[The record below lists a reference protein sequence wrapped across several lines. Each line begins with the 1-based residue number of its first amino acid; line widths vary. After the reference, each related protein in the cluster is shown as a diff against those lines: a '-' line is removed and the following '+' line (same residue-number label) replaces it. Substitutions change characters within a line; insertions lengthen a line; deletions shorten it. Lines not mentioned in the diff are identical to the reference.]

1 MPKLVINGQEV
12 EHSGNLIEALQ
23 THPKTQ
29 ELDADGR
36 ARLEAYGA
44 RLRAAR
50 EAEASSPSEPATPG
64 VTYNGVKYTYAGI
77 TGSVLNSGTDYH
89 NVIHTD
95 YGVWEH
101 DNGDGTWA
109 IIYSDGNWW
118 TAGTTTHDPSAWT
131 HRFNP
136 EISDR
141 VMMHWWGNDAHTVEE
156 TSGKFGPRDD
166 VTWS

>member
-1 MPKLVINGQEV
+1 MPKLVVNGHEI
-12 EHSGNLIEALQ
+12 EYSGNVIDALQ
-23 THPKTQ
+23 AHPKTQ
-29 ELDADGR
+29 ELSAADR
-36 ARLEAYGA
+36 AKLDEYGA
-44 RLRAAR
+44 RLKAAL
-50 EAEASSPSEPATPG
+50 SSGVGSNSVSEDPG

-118 TAGTTTHDPSAWT
+118 VSGTTAHEPSTWT

-141 VMMHWWGNDAHTVEE
+141 DMMHWWGNGAHTVEE
-156 TSGKFGPRDD
+156 TSGVYGPRDG

>member
-23 THPKTQ
+23 SHPKTQ
-29 ELDADGR
+29 ELSPEDR

-44 RLRAAR
+44 RLK
-50 EAEASSPSEPATPG
+50 EALLSGVSSMSDSEDPG
-64 VTYNGVKYTYAGI
+64 VTYNDVKYTYAGI

-118 TAGTTTHDPSAWT
+118 VSGTTAHEPSTWT
-131 HRFNP
+131 HRYNP

-156 TSGKFGPRDD
+156 TSGKFGPRDG

>member
-1 MPKLVINGQEV
+1 MPKLIVRGQEV
-12 EHSGNLIEALQ
+12 EHSGNLIDAIQ
-23 THPKTQ
+23 DHPKT
-29 ELDADGR
+29 EALSDADR
-36 ARLEAYGA
+36 ARLEEYGA
-44 RLRAAR
+44 RLKSMLFGDQS
-50 EAEASSPSEPATPG
+50 ASSEA
-64 VTYNGVKYTYAGI
+64 VITYNSVDYTYAGI

-101 DNGDGTWA
+101 DNGDGTWD

-118 TAGTTTHDPSAWT
+118 TAGTTTHEPSTWT

-141 VMMHWWGNDAHTVEE
+141 VMMHWWGNGAHTVEE
-156 TSGKFGPRDD
+156 ASGVYGPRDG